1 MSYAGLPDLLARAGM
16 LRDAWDEDT
25 EPSTTDLQ
33 AFLQTTSDELDA
45 RIGAYGFALP
55 ISDPIAQAALVGVN
69 ADLALLLA
77 LGSTWPGNG
86 GPQQARDLVALVQ
99 KRVDGYQTALDDGN
113 LPALLYL
120 ANLGSGGTDTEQS
133 GSGASSFWTHDG
145 VDYTYEWWSERLGGW
160 TRNIWSDPW
169 GVPRAVGPEFKK
181 GMAL

>member
-1 MSYAGLPDLLARAGM
+1 MSYAGLPDLLARAGK

-25 EPSTTDLQ
+25 DPSTTDLS

-45 RIGAYGFALP
+45 RIGAYGFTLP
-55 ISDPIAQAALVGVN
+55 VTDTVAQAALVGVN
-69 ADLALLLA
+69 ADFALLLA
-77 LGSTWPGNG
+77 ISSTWPGNG
-86 GPQQARDLVALVQ
+86 GPQAAKDLADQVQ
-99 KRVDGYQTALDDGN
+99 KRVDEYQAALDSGS

-120 ANLGSGGTDTEQS
+120 GALGSGGTDTDAS
-133 GSGASSFWTHDG
+133 GSGAASFWTHDG